1 MHFIAV
7 AQGAGE
13 AQVFRVVH
21 DHAAGALDERFDD
34 QRGNAFVMRCQMRF
48 QRLGG
53 AAGNVDRRFAVLGLT
68 RVGCRH
74 GSGGA
79 DERCVGVAEYR
90 HIGHRQRTDRFA
102 VVAAGEAEEVPL
114 LFVAAIAP
122 AVEGYLECDLGR
134 RGAVGS
140 VEAMPERA
148 AGQGGK
154 ALRQFDHRLLRETGE
169 HDVLERVELFA
180 QGRVDTRVAVAEKID
195 PPRADAVQIALAVK
209 VVQPGPLAA
218 RDRDQRQIALVLL
231 HLRAR
236 MPNGGE
242 AALQQVGVAHGTF
255 KSMQGL

>member
-1 MHFIAV
+1 
-7 AQGAGE
+7 
-13 AQVFRVVH
+13 
-21 DHAAGALDERFDD
+21 
-34 QRGNAFVMRCQMRF
+34 
-48 QRLGG
+48 
-53 AAGNVDRRFAVLGLT
+53 
-68 RVGCRH
+68 
-74 GSGGA
+74 
-79 DERCVGVAEYR
+79 
-90 HIGHRQRTDRFA
+90 
-102 VVAAGEAEEVPL
+102 
-114 LFVAAIAP
+114 
-122 AVEGYLECDLGR
+122 
-134 RGAVGS
+134 
-140 VEAMPERA
+140 MPERA